1 MVIVVDVITKVI
13 VIEAILPGSRCI
25 PSGGRKRE
33 VGVIMGGSRIVGGG
47 GGIGVLIVADGL

>member
-13 VIEAILPGSRCI
+13 VEAILPGSRCI